1 MVTTSTSERIPLYC
15 GHTNLETQSI
25 GTNECCDGY
34 GKVLAFKIGNV
45 IEIKDKRHGIF
56 HTAIIQITEHSSAA
70 TLADG
75 GG

>member
-15 GHTNLETQSI
+15 GHTNLDNQSI
-25 GTNECCDGY
+25 GIGECCG

-56 HTAIIQITEHSSAA
+56 HTAVIQIMEHSSGC
-70 TLADG
+70 G
-75 GG
+75 G